1 MLLGGCPDL
10 RIDWNYFVVI
20 QRLGSQNPVFRLDQL
35 FVVVVVVVVVCY
47 VCFFGSGQSLLPN
60 WKICCTSYNSTVS
73 CICGNDFVN

>member
-10 RIDWNYFVVI
+10 RIDWNDFVVI

-60 WKICCTSYNSTVS
+60 WKTCCTSCNSTVS
-73 CICGNDFVN
+73 CICGNDFEN